1 MRKEMKYTIF
11 KTKWGYFG
19 ILGNKRGPMKTC
31 LPTAPEKV
39 KSLLLKDLENAE
51 YDKTSFGL
59 LAEQVTAYFEGSYV
73 NFSRDIPV
81 KLNGFS
87 EFAMAVLNVCRDITF
102 GERMSYGQVAEKIGR
117 PGAARAVGRVLARN
131 PLPLV
136 IPCHR
141 VICSN
146 GGLGGFSAFG
156 GVTMKKKMLE
166 LERTVK
172 SRKKN

>member
-1 MRKEMKYTIF
+1 MQKYIIF

-19 ILGNKRGPMKTC
+19 ILGNEAGLVKTC
-31 LPTAPEKV
+31 LPTTYQQAKL
-39 KSLLLKDLENAE
+39 SLLKDLGEAE
-51 YDKTSFGL
+51 YDKSFFGEL
-59 LAEQVTAYFEGSYV
+59 MEQITAYFEGSYV
-73 NFSRDIPV
+73 NFSRDIPAA
-81 KLNGFS
+81 LDGFS
-87 EFAMAVLNVCRDITF
+87 EFATAVLNACRDITF
-102 GERMSYGQVAEKIGR
+102 GETISYGQAAEKIGR
-117 PGAARAVGRVLARN
+117 PGAARAVGRILARN
-131 PLPLV
+131 PLPLI